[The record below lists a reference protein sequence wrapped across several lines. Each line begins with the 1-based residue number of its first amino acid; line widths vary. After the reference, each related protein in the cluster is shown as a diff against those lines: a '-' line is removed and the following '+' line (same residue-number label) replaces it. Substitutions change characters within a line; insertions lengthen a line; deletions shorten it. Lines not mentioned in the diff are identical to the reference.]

1 MIAIDWIKVMGIV
14 KGRSTAEEWERYCEE
29 HPDFIR
35 YYNELL
41 RDRED
46 EEGWILKWEVSFSY
60 LNIILNNMDFYEME
74 NRLSLCGVYRF
85 FDRSNSMDEL
95 PVDKKQGLE
104 KEVNGSGRRPNGSG
118 SFISR

>member
-1 MIAIDWIKVMGIV
+1 MYKETEITKNYRWVNNDLLGTGTEGGIRWFNWNYGLCFKQDYLWMIAIDWIKVMGIV

-46 EEGWILKWEVSFSY
+46 EEGWDTEVGSKLFILK
-60 LNIILNNMDFYEME
+60 ILF
-74 NRLSLCGVYRF
+74 
-85 FDRSNSMDEL
+85 
-95 PVDKKQGLE
+95 
-104 KEVNGSGRRPNGSG
+104 
-118 SFISR
+118 